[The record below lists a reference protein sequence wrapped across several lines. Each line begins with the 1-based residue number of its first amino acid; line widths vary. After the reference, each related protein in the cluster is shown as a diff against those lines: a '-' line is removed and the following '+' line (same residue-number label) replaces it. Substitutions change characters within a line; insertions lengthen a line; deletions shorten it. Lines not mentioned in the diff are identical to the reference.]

1 MKLNDSRLNEWRRE
15 EMETAIK
22 SMLWEIW
29 SFSFLT
35 VRELNEAKFWK
46 LPEEKERSNTA
57 EREKISEVES
67 ICIINFSISPL
78 LSTRCILISQMLKK
92 KKILLW
98 PLPCLYSYHFVCSL
112 TQQKFSKEVAIIII
126 STFSPYIGFL
136 TPILPP
142 YSSEIILLWHQG
154 SLPHQSQWKTTLC
167 SHLKHL
173 AIAEPIWILSFL
185 EFFDIIIPSASLAD
199 PSQSQHIYSSDR
211 VLNDSVPPPSPKP
224 SSIFHPHSS
233 NTVA

>member
-22 SMLWEIW
+22 SMLWEMW

-35 VRELNEAKFWK
+35 VRELNGAKFWK

-92 KKILLW
+92 KKNSPLTSTVSLQLPFCLLTYTTKILKGGSHNHHFHFFTLYWLFNSNSAAILLW
-98 PLPCLYSYHFVCSL
+98 NNFIVTPR
-112 TQQKFSKEVAIIII
+112 I
-126 STFSPYIGFL
+126 STSSKSMKNHSLFS
-136 TPILPP
+136 
-142 YSSEIILLWHQG
+142 S
-154 SLPHQSQWKTTLC
+154 
-167 SHLKHL
+167 
-173 AIAEPIWILSFL
+173 
-185 EFFDIIIPSASLAD
+185 
-199 PSQSQHIYSSDR
+199 
-211 VLNDSVPPPSPKP
+211 
-224 SSIFHPHSS
+224 
-233 NTVA
+233 